1 MVSIH
6 IHKVITGM

>member
-6 IHKVITGM
+6 ITEEGD